1 MHLNIYSLLSKIDEV
16 RDIIIKTKPT
26 ILGVSE
32 SKLDDT
38 VSDNEIHIDGYVI
51 IKSDRNRHGGG
62 VACYIKED
70 ICFNVNPI
78 FSKEIEGVL
87 FDILMPKTKS
97 ITVGVF
103 YRPPDQNNFLDTL
116 KSDLE
121 KLDLSNNDVFL
132 LGDFNINLLK
142 NGRYIFESKN
152 QVLDDTH
159 SALFKKYSNFCSHF
173 AFNPKKTGLFYGC

>member
-1 MHLNIYSLLSKIDEV
+1 MAEKKLILNSRRYYLYLLYILLLSWDISTNPGPTHNQNLCQSDNIWLPFQKKGFHIMHLNINSLLSKIDEV

-26 ILGVSE
+26 IFGVSE

-38 VSDNEIHIDGYVI
+38 DSDNEIHIDGYVI
-51 IKSDRNRHGGG
+51 IRSDRNRHGGG

-78 FSKEIEGVL
+78 LSKEIEGVL
-87 FDILMPKTKS
+87 FDILLPKTRS

-116 KSDLE
+116 ESDLE
-121 KLDLSNNDVFL
+121 KLD
-132 LGDFNINLLK
+132 
-142 NGRYIFESKN
+142 
-152 QVLDDTH
+152 
-159 SALFKKYSNFCSHF
+159 
-173 AFNPKKTGLFYGC
+173 